1 MYQENTQ
8 MKKYNL
14 NHLREL
20 ESESIFI
27 MREVAAQFE
36 RPALLFSGGK
46 DSIIMVHLA
55 MKAFW
60 PAKIPF
66 PLMHID
72 TGHNFEETITFRDEL
87 VKKIGAQLI
96 VGSVQESIDK
106 GRVVEEKGYNA
117 SRNLLQTTTLL
128 DTISQYKVD
137 AALGGGRRD
146 EEKARAKERF
156 FSHRDEFGQWDPKN
170 QRPELWN
177 IFNGKKHVGEHF
189 RVFPLSNWTEMDVWQ
204 YIYLE
209 NIEIPD
215 LYFTHIRQVFNRDGV
230 WLAAYPFMKRKDNE
244 KIVEMQVR
252 CRTIGDISC
261 TGLTLSS
268 ANNLEDIIQEIA
280 ATRVTERGGRAD
292 DLRSE
297 SAMEDR
303 KKEGYF

>member
-1 MYQENTQ
+1 ML
-8 MKKYNL
+8 KKYNV

-36 RPALLFSGGK
+36 NPALLFSGGK
-46 DSIIMVHLA
+46 DSIVMVHLA
-55 MKAFW
+55 RKAFW

-66 PLMHID
+66 PLLHVD
-72 TGHNFEETITFRDEL
+72 TGHNFKKTIIFRDEL

-106 GRVVEEKGYNA
+106 GRVTEEKGYNA

-128 DTISQYKVD
+128 DTIEEYKVD

-177 IFNGKKHVGEHF
+177 IFNGKKQMGEHF
-189 RVFPLSNWTEMDVWQ
+189 RVFPLSNWTEMDIWQ
-204 YIYLE
+204 YIFLDD
-209 NIEIPD
+209 IEIPD
-215 LYFTHIRQVFNRDGV
+215 LYFTHERKVFNRDGQ
-230 WLAAYPFMKRKDNE
+230 WLDAAPFMKLKENE
-244 KIVEMQVR
+244 LVEIKRVR

-261 TGLTLSS
+261 TGLTLST
-268 ANNLEDIIQEIA
+268 ADNLEDIIAEIA

-292 DLRSE
+292 DKRSE